1 MVTAMH
7 QTETK
12 MKSYLALAFICGL
25 AKALPVAHE
34 ANPIDIICP
43 PPSEEGL
50 VVFVPHPYECS
61 KYFVCQE
68 GSEAIAMTCPGK
80 LQFDVNLNI
89 CNYALE
95 VGCMNT
101 PYPTEPTTTMEPA
114 TTTPEDDDDTTVV
127 PEVIEGFSRYG
138 FSTFFI

>member
-34 ANPIDIICP
+34 ANRIDIICPP

-50 VVFVPHPYECS
+50 VVFLPHPNECS

-68 GSEAIAMTCPGK
+68 GSDAIAMTCPGK

-89 CNYALE
+89 CNFAFE
-95 VGCMNT
+95 VGCVNT
-101 PYPTEPTTTMEPA
+101 PYPTEPTTTMEPD
-114 TTTPEDDDDTTVV
+114 TTTSEDDEDTT
-127 PEVIEGFSRYG
+127 EVIEAL
-138 FSTFFI
+138 FI